1 MLAVTNLRKYFPVEK
16 GFLDK
21 LLTLQ
26 KSFVHAV
33 DDITFSMNRG
43 DILGLVGESG
53 SGKSTTGRLCLKLIE
68 PTSGKIVFDGVDL
81 AGLGGE
87 ELRRFRRNMQLIFQD
102 PTASLCP
109 RIKVGDAI
117 KHALSF
123 QGIGA
128 PSEQTE
134 RTRAIL
140 ERVGLKPWSNF
151 YDRFPHQLSG
161 GQRQRVVIARALV
174 LNPKFVVADEPI
186 AMVDVS
192 VRAQILELML
202 ELKKEFDL
210 TYLFITHDLAMANYM
225 CHSIAIMY
233 LGKIVETGPKEKV
246 FGSPLHPYTLA
257 LLSSIPVP
265 DPKVKLE
272 RAIPKGEIPSAINP
286 PKGCRFHPRCPYAQ
300 SVCSE
305 REPQLKEIRPISRL
319 RASFLEASGLSPT

>member
-1 MLAVTNLRKYFPVEK
+1 LSSMLEVTNLKKYFPVERS
-16 GFLDK
+16 FLDK
-21 LLTLQ
+21 LLTSQ

-33 DDITFSMNRG
+33 DDISFSMDRG

-53 SGKSTTGRLCLKLIE
+53 SGKSTTGRICLKLIE
-68 PTSGKIVFDGVDL
+68 PTSGKIVFDGVEFSKL
-81 AGLGGE
+81 RGE
-87 ELRRFRRNMQLIFQD
+87 ELRRFRRNMQMIFQD
-102 PTASLCP
+102 PTASLSP
-109 RIKVGDAI
+109 RIKVGEAI
-117 KHALSF
+117 RHALSF
-123 QGIGA
+123 QGVGIL
-128 PSEQTE
+128 SEQIE
-134 RTRAIL
+134 KTRAML
-140 ERVGLKPWSNF
+140 ERVGLKPWSSF
-151 YDRFPHQLSG
+151 YDRYPHQLSG

-225 CHSIAIMY
+225 CRTIAIMY
-233 LGKIVETGPKEKV
+233 LGKIVEMGPKEKV
-246 FGSPLHPYTLA
+246 FGNSLHPYTLA

-272 RAIPKGEIPSAINP
+272 RIIPKGEIPSPINP

-300 SVCSE
+300 AVCSQDE
-305 REPQLKEIRPISRL
+305 TQLQEIEKDHYVACHRSV
-319 RASFLEASGLSPT
+319 

>member
-1 MLAVTNLRKYFPVEK
+1 LENLLTVTNLKKYFPVEK
-16 GFLDK
+16 GFLDR
-21 LLTLQ
+21 LLTSQ

-33 DDITFSMNRG
+33 DDVSFSVNRG

-68 PTSGKIVFDGVDL
+68 PTSGSILFEGVDL
-81 AGLGGE
+81 AKLHGE
-87 ELRRFRRNMQLIFQD
+87 ELRRFRKNMQLIFQD
-102 PTASLCP
+102 PMSSLSP
-109 RIKVGDAI
+109 RIKIGDAI
-117 KHALSF
+117 RHALSF
-123 QGIGA
+123 QGVGTA
-128 PSEQTE
+128 SEQTE

-151 YDRFPHQLSG
+151 YDRYPHQLSG

-210 TYLFITHDLAMANYM
+210 TYLFITHDLAMANYV

-233 LGKIVETGPKEKV
+233 LGRIVETGSKEDV
-246 FGSPLHPYTLA
+246 FGRPLHPYTLA

-265 DPKVKLE
+265 DPKAKLE
-272 RAIPKGEIPSAINP
+272 RIIPKGEIPSPINP

-300 SVCSE
+300 AICSE
-305 REPQLKEIRPISRL
+305 REPQLEETEPSHMVACFFPR
-319 RASFLEASGLSPT
+319 T

>member
-1 MLAVTNLRKYFPVEK
+1 LGNLLTVTNLKKYFPVEK
-16 GFLDK
+16 GFLDR
-21 LLTLQ
+21 LLTSQ

-33 DDITFSMNRG
+33 DDISFSVERG

-53 SGKSTTGRLCLKLIE
+53 SGKSTTGRLCLKLVE
-68 PTSGKIVFDGVDL
+68 PTSGSIVFEGVDL
-81 AGLGGE
+81 AKLHGE
-87 ELRRFRRNMQLIFQD
+87 ELRKFRKNMQLIFQD
-102 PTASLCP
+102 PMASLSP

-117 KHALSF
+117 KHALSI
-123 QGIGA
+123 QGVGT
-128 PSEQTE
+128 SNEQTE

-140 ERVGLKPWSNF
+140 ERVGLKPWNNF
-151 YDRFPHQLSG
+151 YNRYPHQLSG

-210 TYLFITHDLAMANYM
+210 TYLFITHDLAMANYV

-233 LGKIVETGPKEKV
+233 LGKIAETGSKEDV
-246 FGSPLHPYTLA
+246 FGRPLHPYTLA

-265 DPKVKLE
+265 DPKAKLE
-272 RAIPKGEIPSAINP
+272 RMIPKGEIPSPINP
-286 PKGCRFHPRCPYAQ
+286 PKGCRFHPRCPFAQ

-305 REPQLKEIRPISRL
+305 REPQLEEIKPSHYAACFFPRK
-319 RASFLEASGLSPT
+319 

>member
-1 MLAVTNLRKYFPVEK
+1 LDNLLTATNLRKYFPVEK
-16 GFLDK
+16 GFLDR
-21 LLTLQ
+21 LLTSQ

-33 DDITFSMNRG
+33 DDVSFSVNRG

-68 PTSGKIVFDGVDL
+68 PTSGSIMFEGVDL
-81 AGLGGE
+81 AKLHGE
-87 ELRRFRRNMQLIFQD
+87 ELRRFRKNMQLIFQD
-102 PTASLCP
+102 AMASLSP

-123 QGIGA
+123 QGVGTA
-128 PSEQTE
+128 SEQTE

-151 YDRFPHQLSG
+151 YDRYPHQLSG

-174 LNPKFVVADEPI
+174 LDPKFVVADEPI

-210 TYLFITHDLAMANYM
+210 TYLFITHDLAMANYV

-233 LGKIVETGPKEKV
+233 LGKIVETGSKEDV
-246 FGSPLHPYTLA
+246 FSRPLHPYTLA

-265 DPKVKLE
+265 DPKAKLE
-272 RAIPKGEIPSAINP
+272 RIIPKGEIPSPINP
-286 PKGCRFHPRCPYAQ
+286 PTGCRFHPRCPYAE
-300 SVCSE
+300 SICSE
-305 REPQLKEIRPISRL
+305 REPQLEEIKPHHYAACFFPRHS
-319 RASFLEASGLSPT
+319 

>member
-1 MLAVTNLRKYFPVEK
+1 LDNLLTVTNLKKYFPVEK
-16 GFLDK
+16 GFLDR
-21 LLTLQ
+21 LLTSQ

-33 DDITFSMNRG
+33 DDVSFLVNRG

-68 PTSGKIVFDGVDL
+68 PTTGNITFEGVDL
-81 AGLGGE
+81 AKLHGE
-87 ELRRFRRNMQLIFQD
+87 DLRRFRKNMQLIFQD
-102 PTASLCP
+102 PMSSLSP
-109 RIKVGDAI
+109 RIRVGDAV

-123 QGIGA
+123 QGVGTA
-128 PSEQTE
+128 SEQTE

-151 YDRFPHQLSG
+151 YDRYPHQLSG

-210 TYLFITHDLAMANYM
+210 TYLFITHDLAMANYV

-233 LGKIVETGPKEKV
+233 LGRIVEAGSKEDV
-246 FGSPLHPYTLA
+246 FGRPLHPYTLA

-265 DPKVKLE
+265 DPKAKLQ
-272 RAIPKGEIPSAINP
+272 RIIPKGEIPSPINP

-300 SVCSE
+300 EICSE
-305 REPQLKEIRPISRL
+305 REPQLEEIKPQRYAACFFPRQS
-319 RASFLEASGLSPT
+319 

>member
-1 MLAVTNLRKYFPVEK
+1 MDNLLTVTNLKKYFPVEK
-16 GFLDK
+16 GFLDR
-21 LLTLQ
+21 LLTSQ

-33 DDITFSMNRG
+33 DDVSFSVNRG

-68 PTSGKIVFDGVDL
+68 PTTGSIMFEGVDL
-81 AGLGGE
+81 AKLHGE
-87 ELRRFRRNMQLIFQD
+87 DLRRFRKNMQLIFQD
-102 PTASLCP
+102 PMSSLSP
-109 RIKVGDAI
+109 RIRVGDAV

-123 QGIGA
+123 QGVGTA
-128 PSEQTE
+128 SEQTE

-151 YDRFPHQLSG
+151 YDRYPHQLSG

-210 TYLFITHDLAMANYM
+210 TYLFITHDLAMANYV

-233 LGKIVETGPKEKV
+233 LGKIVETGSKEDV
-246 FGSPLHPYTLA
+246 FGRPLHPYTLA

-265 DPKVKLE
+265 DPKAKLQ
-272 RAIPKGEIPSAINP
+272 RIIPKGEIPSPINP

-300 SVCSE
+300 DICSE
-305 REPQLKEIRPISRL
+305 REPQLEEIKPQRYAACFFPRHS
-319 RASFLEASGLSPT
+319 

>member
-1 MLAVTNLRKYFPVEK
+1 LDNLLTVTNLKKYFPVEK
-16 GFLDK
+16 GFLDR
-21 LLTLQ
+21 LLTSQ

-33 DDITFSMNRG
+33 DDVSFSVNRG

-68 PTSGKIVFDGVDL
+68 PTTGSIMFEGVDL
-81 AGLGGE
+81 AKLHGE
-87 ELRRFRRNMQLIFQD
+87 DLRRFRKNMQLIFQD
-102 PTASLCP
+102 PMSSLSP
-109 RIKVGDAI
+109 RIRVGDAV

-123 QGIGA
+123 QGVGTA
-128 PSEQTE
+128 SEQTE

-151 YDRFPHQLSG
+151 YDRYPHQLSG

-210 TYLFITHDLAMANYM
+210 TYLFITHDLAMANYV

-233 LGKIVETGPKEKV
+233 LGKIVEAGSKEDV
-246 FGSPLHPYTLA
+246 FGRPLHPYTLA

-265 DPKVKLE
+265 DPKAKLQ
-272 RAIPKGEIPSAINP
+272 RIIPKGEIPSPINP

-300 SVCSE
+300 DICSE
-305 REPQLKEIRPISRL
+305 REPQLEEIKPQRYAACFFPRHS
-319 RASFLEASGLSPT
+319 

>member
-1 MLAVTNLRKYFPVEK
+1 LDNLLTVTNLKKYFPVEK
-16 GFLDK
+16 GFLDR
-21 LLTLQ
+21 LLTSQ

-33 DDITFSMNRG
+33 DDVSFSVNRG

-68 PTSGKIVFDGVDL
+68 PTTGSIMFEGVDL
-81 AGLGGE
+81 AKLHGE
-87 ELRRFRRNMQLIFQD
+87 DLRRFRKNMQLIFQD
-102 PTASLCP
+102 PMSSLSP
-109 RIKVGDAI
+109 RIRVGDAV

-123 QGIGA
+123 QGVGTA
-128 PSEQTE
+128 SEQIE

-151 YDRFPHQLSG
+151 YDRYPHQLSG

-210 TYLFITHDLAMANYM
+210 TYLFITHDLAMANYV

-233 LGKIVETGPKEKV
+233 LGKIVETGSKEDV
-246 FGSPLHPYTLA
+246 FSRPLHPYTLA

-265 DPKVKLE
+265 DPKAKLK
-272 RAIPKGEIPSAINP
+272 RIIPKGEIPSPINP

-300 SVCSE
+300 NICSE
-305 REPQLKEIRPISRL
+305 REPQLEEIKPQRYAACFFPRHS
-319 RASFLEASGLSPT
+319 

>member
-1 MLAVTNLRKYFPVEK
+1 LSSMLEVSNLKKYFPVEK

-21 LLTLQ
+21 LLTSQ

-33 DDITFSMNRG
+33 DDVSFSMERG

-68 PTSGKIVFDGVDL
+68 PTSGRIFLDGVEL
-81 AGLGGE
+81 SKIGGE
-87 ELRRFRRNMQLIFQD
+87 ELRTFRHNMQLIFQD
-102 PTASLCP
+102 PTSSLSP
-109 RIKVGDAI
+109 RIKVGEAVR
-117 KHALSF
+117 HALSF
-123 QGIGA
+123 QGVGTS
-128 PSEQTE
+128 SEQIE

-140 ERVGLKPWSNF
+140 ERVGLRPWSNF
-151 YDRFPHQLSG
+151 YDRYPHQLSG
-161 GQRQRVVIARALV
+161 GQKQRVVIARALV

-210 TYLFITHDLAMANYM
+210 TYLFITHDLAMANYV
-225 CHSIAIMY
+225 CRSIAIMY
-233 LGKIVETGPKEKV
+233 LGKIVETGPKEEV
-246 FGSPLHPYTLA
+246 FERPLHPYTLA

-265 DPKVKLE
+265 DPKAKLE
-272 RAIPKGEIPSAINP
+272 RMIPKGEIPSPINP

-300 SVCSE
+300 KICSE
-305 REPQLKEIRPISRL
+305 REPQLEEIKPNH
-319 RASFLEASGLSPT
+319 RAACFFPRA

>member
-1 MLAVTNLRKYFPVEK
+1 MDNLLTVTNLKKYFPVEK
-16 GFLDK
+16 GFLDR
-21 LLTLQ
+21 LLTSQ

-33 DDITFSMNRG
+33 DDVSFSVNRG

-68 PTSGKIVFDGVDL
+68 PTTGSIMFEGVDL
-81 AGLGGE
+81 AKLHGE
-87 ELRRFRRNMQLIFQD
+87 DLRRFRKNMQLIFQD
-102 PTASLCP
+102 PMSSLSP
-109 RIKVGDAI
+109 RIRVGDAV

-123 QGIGA
+123 QGVGTA
-128 PSEQTE
+128 SEQIE

-151 YDRFPHQLSG
+151 YDRYPHQLSG

-210 TYLFITHDLAMANYM
+210 TYLFITHDLAMANYV
-225 CHSIAIMY
+225 CHSITIMY
-233 LGKIVETGPKEKV
+233 LGKIVEAGSKEDV
-246 FGSPLHPYTLA
+246 FGRPLHPYTLA

-265 DPKVKLE
+265 DPKAKLH
-272 RAIPKGEIPSAINP
+272 RIIPKGEIPSPINP

-300 SVCSE
+300 NICSE
-305 REPQLKEIRPISRL
+305 REPQLEEIKPRRYAACFFPRHS
-319 RASFLEASGLSPT
+319 

>member
-1 MLAVTNLRKYFPVEK
+1 LDNFLTVTNLKKYFPVEK
-16 GFLDK
+16 GFLDR
-21 LLTLQ
+21 LLTSQ

-33 DDITFSMNRG
+33 DDVSFSVNRG

-68 PTSGKIVFDGVDL
+68 PTTGSIMFEGVDL
-81 AGLGGE
+81 AKLHGE
-87 ELRRFRRNMQLIFQD
+87 DLRRFRKNMQLIFQD
-102 PTASLCP
+102 PMSSLSP
-109 RIKVGDAI
+109 RIRVGDAV

-123 QGIGA
+123 QGVGTA
-128 PSEQTE
+128 SEQTE

-151 YDRFPHQLSG
+151 YDRYPHQLSG

-210 TYLFITHDLAMANYM
+210 TYLFITHDLAMANYV

-233 LGKIVETGPKEKV
+233 LGKIVEAGSKEDV
-246 FGSPLHPYTLA
+246 FGRPLHPYTLA

-265 DPKVKLE
+265 DPKAKLQ
-272 RAIPKGEIPSAINP
+272 RIIPKGEIPSPINP

-300 SVCSE
+300 DICSE
-305 REPQLKEIRPISRL
+305 REPQLEEIKPQRYAACFFPRHS
-319 RASFLEASGLSPT
+319 

>member
-1 MLAVTNLRKYFPVEK
+1 LDDFLTVTNLKKYFPVEK
-16 GFLDK
+16 GFLDR
-21 LLTLQ
+21 LLTSQ

-33 DDITFSMNRG
+33 DDVSFSVNRG

-68 PTSGKIVFDGVDL
+68 PTTGSIMFEGVDL
-81 AGLGGE
+81 AKLHGE
-87 ELRRFRRNMQLIFQD
+87 DLRRFRKNMQLIFQD
-102 PTASLCP
+102 PMSSLSP
-109 RIKVGDAI
+109 RIRIGDAV

-123 QGIGA
+123 QGVGTA
-128 PSEQTE
+128 SEQTE

-151 YDRFPHQLSG
+151 YDRYPHQLSG

-210 TYLFITHDLAMANYM
+210 TYLFITHDLAMANYL

-233 LGKIVETGPKEKV
+233 LGKIVEAGSKEDV
-246 FGSPLHPYTLA
+246 FGRPLHPYTLA

-265 DPKVKLE
+265 DPKAKLH
-272 RAIPKGEIPSAINP
+272 RIIPKGEIPSPINP

-300 SVCSE
+300 DICSE
-305 REPQLKEIRPISRL
+305 REPQLEEIKPQRYAACFFPRHS
-319 RASFLEASGLSPT
+319 

>member
-1 MLAVTNLRKYFPVEK
+1 MDNFLTVTNLKKYFPVEK
-16 GFLDK
+16 GFLDR
-21 LLTLQ
+21 LLASQ

-33 DDITFSMNRG
+33 DDVSFSVNRG

-68 PTSGKIVFDGVDL
+68 PTTGSIMFEGVDL
-81 AGLGGE
+81 AKLHGE
-87 ELRRFRRNMQLIFQD
+87 DLRRFRKNMQLIFQD
-102 PTASLCP
+102 PMSSLSP
-109 RIKVGDAI
+109 RIKIGDAV

-123 QGIGA
+123 QGVGTA
-128 PSEQTE
+128 NEQTD
-134 RTRAIL
+134 RTLEIL

-151 YDRFPHQLSG
+151 YDRYPHQLSG

-210 TYLFITHDLAMANYM
+210 TYLFITHDLAMANYV

-233 LGKIVETGPKEKV
+233 LGKIVESGSKEDV
-246 FGSPLHPYTLA
+246 FGRPLHPYTLA

-265 DPKVKLE
+265 DPKAKLE
-272 RAIPKGEIPSAINP
+272 RIIPKGEIPSPINP
-286 PKGCRFHPRCPYAQ
+286 PEGCRFHPRCPYAQ
-300 SVCSE
+300 NICSE
-305 REPQLKEIRPISRL
+305 REPQLEEIKPQRYAACFFPRNI
-319 RASFLEASGLSPT
+319 

>member
-1 MLAVTNLRKYFPVEK
+1 MGNFLTVANLKKYFPVEK
-16 GFLDK
+16 GFLDR
-21 LLTLQ
+21 LLTSQ

-33 DDITFSMNRG
+33 DDVSFSVNRG

-68 PTSGKIVFDGVDL
+68 PTTGSIMFEGVDL
-81 AGLGGE
+81 AKLHGE
-87 ELRRFRRNMQLIFQD
+87 DLRRFRKNMQLIFQD
-102 PTASLCP
+102 PMSSLSP
-109 RIKVGDAI
+109 RIRVGDAV

-123 QGIGA
+123 QGVGTA
-128 PSEQTE
+128 NEQTE

-151 YDRFPHQLSG
+151 YDRYPHQLSG

-210 TYLFITHDLAMANYM
+210 TYLFITHDLAMANYV

-233 LGKIVETGPKEKV
+233 LGKIVEMGSKEDV
-246 FGSPLHPYTLA
+246 FTRPLHPYTLA

-265 DPKVKLE
+265 DPKAKLE
-272 RAIPKGEIPSAINP
+272 RIIPKGEIPSPISP
-286 PKGCRFHPRCPYAQ
+286 PSGCRFHPRCPYAEKN
-300 SVCSE
+300 CSE
-305 REPQLKEIRPISRL
+305 REPQLEEIEPHHYVACFPRHS
-319 RASFLEASGLSPT
+319 

>member
-1 MLAVTNLRKYFPVEK
+1 LDNFLTVTNLKKYFPVEK
-16 GFLDK
+16 GFLDR
-21 LLTLQ
+21 LLTSQ

-33 DDITFSMNRG
+33 DDVSFSVNRG

-68 PTSGKIVFDGVDL
+68 PTTGSIMFEGVDL
-81 AGLGGE
+81 AKLHGE
-87 ELRRFRRNMQLIFQD
+87 DLRRFRKNMQLIFQD
-102 PTASLCP
+102 PMSSLSP
-109 RIKVGDAI
+109 RIRVGDAV

-123 QGIGA
+123 QGVGTA
-128 PSEQTE
+128 SEQTE

-151 YDRFPHQLSG
+151 YDRYPHQLSG

-210 TYLFITHDLAMANYM
+210 TYLFITHDLAMANYV

-233 LGKIVETGPKEKV
+233 LGKIVEAGSKEDV
-246 FGSPLHPYTLA
+246 FGRPLHPYTLA

-265 DPKVKLE
+265 DPKAKLQ
-272 RAIPKGEIPSAINP
+272 RIIPKGEIPSPINP

-300 SVCSE
+300 DICSE
-305 REPQLKEIRPISRL
+305 REPQLDEIKPQRYAACFFPRNS
-319 RASFLEASGLSPT
+319 

>member
-1 MLAVTNLRKYFPVEK
+1 MDNLLKVTNLKKYFPVEK
-16 GFLDK
+16 GFLDR
-21 LLTLQ
+21 LLTSQ

-33 DDITFSMNRG
+33 DDVSFSVNRG

-53 SGKSTTGRLCLKLIE
+53 SGKSTTGRLCLKLVE
-68 PTSGKIVFDGVDL
+68 PTSGSILFENVDVAKL
-81 AGLGGE
+81 HGE
-87 ELRRFRRNMQLIFQD
+87 ELRRFRKNMQLIFQD
-102 PTASLCP
+102 PMSSLSP
-109 RIKVGDAI
+109 RIKLGDAI
-117 KHALSF
+117 RHALSF
-123 QGIGA
+123 QGVGTA
-128 PSEQTE
+128 SEQTE

-140 ERVGLKPWSNF
+140 ERVGLKPWGNF
-151 YDRFPHQLSG
+151 YDRYPHQLSG

-210 TYLFITHDLAMANYM
+210 TYLFITHDLAMANYV

-233 LGKIVETGPKEKV
+233 LGKIVETGSKEDV
-246 FGSPLHPYTLA
+246 FSRPLHPYTLA

-265 DPKVKLE
+265 DPKAKLE
-272 RAIPKGEIPSAINP
+272 RIIPKGEIPSPINP

-300 SVCSE
+300 NICSE
-305 REPQLKEIRPISRL
+305 REPQLEEIKPQRYAACFFPRHS
-319 RASFLEASGLSPT
+319 

>member
-1 MLAVTNLRKYFPVEK
+1 LDNLLTVTNLKKYFPVEK
-16 GFLDK
+16 GFLDR
-21 LLTLQ
+21 LLTSQ

-33 DDITFSMNRG
+33 DDVSFSVNRG

-68 PTSGKIVFDGVDL
+68 PTTGSIMFEGVDL
-81 AGLGGE
+81 AKLHGE
-87 ELRRFRRNMQLIFQD
+87 DLRRFRKNMQLIFQD
-102 PTASLCP
+102 PMSSLSP
-109 RIKVGDAI
+109 RIRIGDAV

-123 QGIGA
+123 QGVGTA
-128 PSEQTE
+128 SEATE

-151 YDRFPHQLSG
+151 YDRYPHQLSG

-210 TYLFITHDLAMANYM
+210 TYLFITHDLAMANYV

-233 LGKIVETGPKEKV
+233 LGKIVEAGSKEDV
-246 FGSPLHPYTLA
+246 FGRPLHPYTLA

-265 DPKVKLE
+265 DPKAKLQ
-272 RAIPKGEIPSAINP
+272 RIIPKGEIPSPINP

-300 SVCSE
+300 DICSE
-305 REPQLKEIRPISRL
+305 REPQLEEIKPQRYAACFFPRHS
-319 RASFLEASGLSPT
+319 

>member
-1 MLAVTNLRKYFPVEK
+1 LDNLLTVTNLKKYFPVEK
-16 GFLDK
+16 GFLDR
-21 LLTLQ
+21 LLTSQ

-33 DDITFSMNRG
+33 DDVSFSVNRG

-68 PTSGKIVFDGVDL
+68 PTTGSIMFEGVDL
-81 AGLGGE
+81 AKLHGE
-87 ELRRFRRNMQLIFQD
+87 DLRRFRKNMQLIFQD
-102 PTASLCP
+102 PMSSLSP
-109 RIKVGDAI
+109 RIRVGDAV

-123 QGIGA
+123 QGVGTA
-128 PSEQTE
+128 SEQTE

-151 YDRFPHQLSG
+151 YDRYPHQLSG

-210 TYLFITHDLAMANYM
+210 TYLFITHDLAMANYV

-233 LGKIVETGPKEKV
+233 LGKIVEAGSKEDV
-246 FGSPLHPYTLA
+246 FGRPLHPYTLA

-265 DPKVKLE
+265 DPKAKLQ
-272 RAIPKGEIPSAINP
+272 RIIPKGEIPSPINP

-300 SVCSE
+300 DICSE
-305 REPQLKEIRPISRL
+305 REPQLEEIKPQRYAACFFPRNS
-319 RASFLEASGLSPT
+319 

>member
-1 MLAVTNLRKYFPVEK
+1 MLAVTNLTKYFPVEK

-21 LLTLQ
+21 LLTSQ

-33 DDITFSMNRG
+33 DDISFSMNRG

-68 PTSGKIVFDGVDL
+68 PTAGKIVFEGVDL
-81 AGLGGE
+81 SSIHGE

-102 PTASLCP
+102 PFASLCP
-109 RIKVGDAI
+109 RIRIGEAI
-117 KHALSF
+117 RHALSF
-123 QGIGA
+123 QGIGTQ
-128 PSEQTE
+128 SEQIEKTQVM
-134 RTRAIL
+134 L

-174 LNPKFVVADEPI
+174 LNPRFVVADEPI

-192 VRAQILELML
+192 VRAQILELMI

-210 TYLFITHDLAMANYM
+210 TYVFITHDLAMANYV
-225 CHSIAIMY
+225 CNTIAIMY
-233 LGKIVETGPKEKV
+233 LGKIVESGPKEEV
-246 FGSPLHPYTLA
+246 FEKPVHPYTLA

-265 DPKVKLE
+265 DPKMKLE
-272 RAIPKGEIPSAINP
+272 RMIPSGEIPSPINP
-286 PKGCRFHPRCPYAQ
+286 PKGCRFHPRCPVAQ
-300 SVCSE
+300 SICSQKQPE
-305 REPQLKEIRPISRL
+305 LVDVGGGHLVACFFDAEK
-319 RASFLEASGLSPT
+319 GLT

>member
-1 MLAVTNLRKYFPVEK
+1 LDNLLTVTNLKKYFPVEK
-16 GFLDK
+16 GFLDR
-21 LLTLQ
+21 LLTSQ

-33 DDITFSMNRG
+33 DDVSFSVNRG

-53 SGKSTTGRLCLKLIE
+53 SGKSTTGRLCLKLVE
-68 PTSGKIVFDGVDL
+68 PTSGSIMFEGTDL
-81 AGLGGE
+81 AKLHGE
-87 ELRRFRRNMQLIFQD
+87 ELRRFRKNMQLIFQD
-102 PTASLCP
+102 PMSSLSP
-109 RIKVGDAI
+109 RIRIGDAI
-117 KHALSF
+117 RHALSF
-123 QGIGA
+123 QGVGTA
-128 PSEQTE
+128 SEQTE

-151 YDRFPHQLSG
+151 YDRYPHQLSG

-210 TYLFITHDLAMANYM
+210 TYLFITHDLAMANYV

-233 LGKIVETGPKEKV
+233 LGKIVETGSKEDV
-246 FGSPLHPYTLA
+246 FSRPLHPYTLA

-265 DPKVKLE
+265 DPKAKLK
-272 RAIPKGEIPSAINP
+272 RIIPKGEIPSPINP

-300 SVCSE
+300 NVCSE
-305 REPQLKEIRPISRL
+305 REPQLEEIKPQRYAACFFPRHS
-319 RASFLEASGLSPT
+319 

>member
-1 MLAVTNLRKYFPVEK
+1 LDNLLKVTNLKKYFPVEK
-16 GFLDK
+16 GFLDR
-21 LLTLQ
+21 LLTSQ

-33 DDITFSMNRG
+33 DDVSFSVNRG

-53 SGKSTTGRLCLKLIE
+53 SGKSTTGRLCLKLVE
-68 PTSGKIVFDGVDL
+68 PTSGSILFENVDVAKL
-81 AGLGGE
+81 HGE
-87 ELRRFRRNMQLIFQD
+87 ELRRFRKNMQLIFQD
-102 PTASLCP
+102 PMSSLSP
-109 RIKVGDAI
+109 RIKLGDAI
-117 KHALSF
+117 RHALSF
-123 QGIGA
+123 QGVGTA
-128 PSEQTE
+128 SEQIE

-140 ERVGLKPWSNF
+140 ERVGLKPWGNF
-151 YDRFPHQLSG
+151 YDRYPHQLSG

-210 TYLFITHDLAMANYM
+210 TYLFITHDLAMANYV

-233 LGKIVETGPKEKV
+233 LGKIVETGSKEDV
-246 FGSPLHPYTLA
+246 FGRPLHPYTLA

-265 DPKVKLE
+265 DPKAKLE
-272 RAIPKGEIPSAINP
+272 RIIPKGEIPSPINP

-300 SVCSE
+300 NICSE
-305 REPQLKEIRPISRL
+305 REPQLDEIKPQRYVACFFPRNS
-319 RASFLEASGLSPT
+319 

>member
-1 MLAVTNLRKYFPVEK
+1 MDSFLTVTNLKKYFPVEK
-16 GFLDK
+16 GFLDR
-21 LLTLQ
+21 LLTSQ
-26 KSFVHAV
+26 KNFVHAV
-33 DDITFSMNRG
+33 DDISFSVNRG

-68 PTSGKIVFDGVDL
+68 PTTGSIMFEGVDL
-81 AGLGGE
+81 AKLHGE
-87 ELRRFRRNMQLIFQD
+87 DLRRFRKNMQLIFQD
-102 PTASLCP
+102 PMSSLSP
-109 RIKVGDAI
+109 RIRIGDAV

-123 QGIGA
+123 QGVGTA
-128 PSEQTE
+128 SEQTE

-140 ERVGLKPWSNF
+140 ERVGLKPWNNF
-151 YDRFPHQLSG
+151 YDRYPHQLSG

-210 TYLFITHDLAMANYM
+210 TYLFITHDLAMANYL

-233 LGKIVETGPKEKV
+233 LGKIVEAGSKEDV
-246 FGSPLHPYTLA
+246 FGRPLHPYTLA

-265 DPKVKLE
+265 DPKAKLH
-272 RAIPKGEIPSAINP
+272 RIIPKGEIPSPINP

-300 SVCSE
+300 DICSE
-305 REPQLKEIRPISRL
+305 REPQLEEIKPQRYAACFFPRHS
-319 RASFLEASGLSPT
+319 

>member
-1 MLAVTNLRKYFPVEK
+1 LDDFLTVASLKKYFPVEK
-16 GFLDK
+16 GFLDR
-21 LLTLQ
+21 LLTSQ

-33 DDITFSMNRG
+33 DDVSFSVNRG

-68 PTSGKIVFDGVDL
+68 PTTGSIMFEGVDL
-81 AGLGGE
+81 AKLHGE
-87 ELRRFRRNMQLIFQD
+87 DLRRFRKNMQLIFQD
-102 PTASLCP
+102 PMSSLSP
-109 RIKVGDAI
+109 RIRIGDAV

-123 QGIGA
+123 QGVGTA
-128 PSEQTE
+128 SEQTD

-151 YDRFPHQLSG
+151 YDRYPHQLSG

-210 TYLFITHDLAMANYM
+210 TYLFITHDLAMANYV

-233 LGKIVETGPKEKV
+233 LGKIVETGSKEDV
-246 FGSPLHPYTLA
+246 FGRPLHPYTLA

-265 DPKVKLE
+265 DPKAKLE
-272 RAIPKGEIPSAINP
+272 RIIPKGEIPSPINP

-300 SVCSE
+300 EICSE
-305 REPQLKEIRPISRL
+305 REPQLEEIKPQRYAACFFPRHI
-319 RASFLEASGLSPT
+319 